1 MSFTLKLL
9 LVATAIMLGWSRSC
23 SAQRNCNG
31 ALSGI
36 INNNVRCN
44 GDCTL
49 DGATVNGNVECFT
62 GTLLVNGSSVI
73 TGGILLQGSVSSA
86 ELEAATVLG
95 AVEVKQAA
103 SLTQLVIAAT
113 ATLDSVKVE
122 NTAGDVIVAGS
133 FKDLELIDSGNFFA
147 NSITNNLA
155 SVSVNGGTGIISVRD
170 SILSGLSVDVRAG
183 NVELDNVTTATS
195 ISVKGAN
202 GIVKLCDSSLG
213 GLSVEERE
221 GDIEVN
227 ANAENCG
234 PTTLDGGLSAVK
246 GSGAVT
252 VIGASLP
259 SGDFIV
265 AEYTGDVILSEASIV
280 SDAKL
285 DKNTGSLT
293 ISNVVTDSD
302 TTITG
307 QVGNV
312 VLREVNVT
320 GDLSILEVQGDVTVE
335 ESRFAL
341 EDVSI
346 LLVSGAVIVEN
357 NTDLSLSVQEVGGMV
372 QIIGNV
378 VTNGNV
384 NKNTGGVEFLDNV
397 FQFLS
402 CTDNVPVPSGSGN
415 TVTFPDGQCASGFP

>member
-122 NTAGDVIVAGS
+122 NTAEDVIVAVS

-265 AEYTGDVILSEASIV
+265 SSYTGDVIFSEATNA
-280 SDAKL
+280 SDIL
-285 DKNTGSLT
+285 LQTNTGTLT
-293 ISNVVTDSD
+293 ISNVLVDSD
-302 TTITG
+302 ITITG
-307 QVGNV
+307 QEGT
-312 VLREVNVT
+312 VLVKEVNTT
-320 GDLSILEVQGDVTVE
+320 GDFALSGVQGDVTLKDNN
-335 ESRFAL
+335 FGL
-341 EDVSI
+341 EDISI
-346 LLVSGAVIVEN
+346 LLVSGAVTVEN
-357 NTDLSLSVQEVGGMV
+357 NNDLSLSVQEVGGMV

-384 NKNTGGVEFLDNV
+384 NKNTGGVEFLNNV
-397 FQFLS
+397 FITLS

-415 TVTFPDGQCASGFP
+415 TVTTPDGQCASGFP

>member
-1 MSFTLKLL
+1 MSFKLKLI

-31 ALSGI
+31 VLSGI
-36 INNNVRCN
+36 INNNVRCT

-49 DGATVNGNVECFT
+49 DGATVNGNVFCSS
-62 GTLLVNGSSVI
+62 GTLLVKGSSVI
-73 TGGILLQGSVSSA
+73 TGGILLQGTVTNA
-86 ELEAATVLG
+86 ELKSATVQG
-95 AVEVKQAA
+95 TVEVNQAA
-103 SLTQLVIAAT
+103 SLAQLVIAAT
-113 ATLDSVKVE
+113 ATLNSVQVV

-133 FKDLELIDSGNFFA
+133 FTNLQLIGSGNFFA

-265 AEYTGDVILSEASIV
+265 SSYTGDVIFSEATNA
-280 SDAKL
+280 SDIL
-285 DKNTGSLT
+285 LQTNTGTLT
-293 ISNVVTDSD
+293 ISNVLVDSD

-307 QVGNV
+307 QEGT
-312 VLREVNVT
+312 VLVKEVNTT
-320 GDLSILEVQGDVTVE
+320 GDFALSGVQGDVTLKDNN
-335 ESRFAL
+335 FGL
-341 EDVSI
+341 EDISI
-346 LLVSGAVIVEN
+346 LLVSGAVTVEN

-372 QIIGNV
+372 QIIGNDIA
-378 VTNGNV
+378 NGNV
-384 NKNTGGVEFLDNV
+384 NKNTGGVLFLDNV
-397 FQFLS
+397 FITLS

>member
-213 GLSVEERE
+213 GLTVEERE

-265 AEYTGDVILSEASIV
+265 SSYTGDVIFSEATNA
-280 SDAKL
+280 SDIL
-285 DKNTGSLT
+285 LQTNTGTLT
-293 ISNVVTDSD
+293 ISNVLVDSD
-302 TTITG
+302 ITITG
-307 QVGNV
+307 QEGT
-312 VLREVNVT
+312 VLVKEVNAT
-320 GDLSILEVQGDVTVE
+320 GDFALSGVQGDVTLKDNN
-335 ESRFAL
+335 FGL
-341 EDVSI
+341 EDISI
-346 LLVSGAVIVEN
+346 LLVSGAVTVEN
-357 NTDLSLSVQEVGGMV
+357 NNDLSLSVQEVGGMV

-384 NKNTGGVEFLDNV
+384 NKNTGGVEFLNNV
-397 FQFLS
+397 FITLS

-415 TVTFPDGQCASGFP
+415 TVTTPDGQCASGFP

>member
-1 MSFTLKLL
+1 MKAKVPPRQT
-9 LVATAIMLGWSRSC
+9 
-23 SAQRNCNG
+23 N
-31 ALSGI
+31 
-36 INNNVRCN
+36 
-44 GDCTL
+44 
-49 DGATVNGNVECFT
+49 
-62 GTLLVNGSSVI
+62 
-73 TGGILLQGSVSSA
+73 A
-86 ELEAATVLG
+86 ELESATVQG
-95 AVEVKQAA
+95 TVEVNQAA
-103 SLTQLVIAAT
+103 SLAQLVIAAT
-113 ATLDSVKVE
+113 ATLNSVQVV

-133 FKDLELIDSGNFFA
+133 FTNLQLIGSGNFFA
-147 NSITNNLA
+147 NSIANNLA

-202 GIVKLCDSSLG
+202 GIIILCDSSLG

-221 GDIEVN
+221 GNIEVN

-234 PTTLDGGLSAVK
+234 PTTLDGGFSAVK
-246 GSGAVT
+246 ESGAVT
-252 VIGASLP
+252 VIGVSLP

-265 AEYTGDVILSEASIV
+265 AEYTGDVILSEASII

-285 DKNTGSLT
+285 EKNTGSLT

-302 TTITG
+302 STITG

-320 GDLSILEVQGDVTVE
+320 GDLSILEVQGNVTVE

-341 EDVSI
+341 EDISI
-346 LLVSGAVIVEN
+346 LLVSGAVTVEN

-372 QIIGNV
+372 QINGNDIA
-378 VTNGNV
+378 NGNV
-384 NKNTGGVEFLDNV
+384 NKNTGGVLFLDNV
-397 FQFLS
+397 FITLS

-415 TVTFPDGQCASGFP
+415 TVTTPDGQCASGFP